1 MKAGRWVFVLITILG
16 SVFLTGCAGLEIA
29 MVGMGS
35 SATIEDT
42 GFFKSYDGLAPAS
55 DMDKKSHYGLPDL
68 YYVSPKINMQA
79 YKKVFIVD
87 FTSRTTNIN
96 KISGLQIR
104 QFKTLRK
111 DLADHIAE
119 SFDGPVFEKAIRISE
134 RIDPKDTE
142 AIQKLSAD
150 AVLMGNIKEII
161 SLGGLTATQV
171 EYKLV
176 DIKTGEEVI
185 KAIHRSTTDAD
196 KVAMGQVRR
205 LTAVIL
211 NIARNK

>member
-1 MKAGRWVFVLITILG
+1 
-16 SVFLTGCAGLEIA
+16 
-29 MVGMGS
+29 
-35 SATIEDT
+35 
-42 GFFKSYDGLAPAS
+42 
-55 DMDKKSHYGLPDL
+55 
-68 YYVSPKINMQA
+68 MQA

-119 SFDGPVFEKAIRISE
+119 SFDGPVFEKTIRISE
-134 RIDPKDTE
+134 KIDPKDTE

-185 KAIHRSTTDAD
+185 MVIHRATTDAD
-196 KVAMGQVRR
+196 KIAMAQVRT
-205 LTAVIL
+205 LTALIV
-211 NIARNK
+211 NRARSISQK